1 VQNVHPLFVH
11 FPLGLLITAVACEL
25 LFALTH
31 RPLADT
37 LARWLLYLGALA
49 AGAAALT
56 GWLGAQSVAPVARA
70 AGGLTDHRTY
80 GFVALGTAAVL
91 AFWRWGTARAG
102 GPRPRW
108 LFVAGMLGLAVI
120 LVTAGLEGGALVYE
134 HGVGTKLTAR
144 GGPLHEASAAG
155 ADSTKRAG
163 PRRDVPR
170 SQDFH

>member
-11 FPLGLLITAVACEL
+11 FPLGLLITAAACEA
-25 LFALTH
+25 LFALTR

-56 GWLGAQSVAPVARA
+56 GWLASQHVAPVAHA
-70 AGGLTDHRTY
+70 AHDLTDHRTF

-102 GPRPRW
+102 GPKPRW
-108 LFVAGMLGLAVI
+108 LFLVGMLGLAAV
-120 LVTAGLEGGALVYE
+120 LVVAGLEGGELVYE
-134 HGVGTKLTAR
+134 NGVGTHLTAP
-144 GGPLHEASAAG
+144 GGPLHEAG
-155 ADSTKRAG
+155 ADSTHGAKRA
-163 PRRDVPR
+163 VPR
-170 SQDFH
+170 SSDFR

>member
-11 FPLGLLITAVACEL
+11 FPLGLLITAVACEAW
-25 LFALTH
+25 FGLTR
-31 RPLADT
+31 RPLADA
-37 LARWLLYLGALA
+37 LARWLLYLGAFA

-56 GWLGAQSVAPVARA
+56 GWLGSLSVAPVARA
-70 AGGLTDHRTY
+70 ADTLTDHRTY

-108 LFVAGMLGLAVI
+108 LFLVGMLGLAAI
-120 LVTAGLEGGALVYE
+120 LVAAGLEGGELVYT
-134 HGVGTKLTAR
+134 HGVGTRLTAR
-144 GGPLHEASAAG
+144 DGPLHELPGA
-155 ADSTKRAG
+155 ADSSK
-163 PRRDVPR
+163 RDVPR